1 MFSVTGNEESSH
13 SLLNGKCSFPVKLPQ
28 FQNFFTWILCNFI
41 YFFLLFFFLVLGGG
55 DVWDQIC
62 VYQIIT
68 PSINSVTDYL
78 PKGCQFCFS
87 KQIHILIST
96 SLLNVTSVRMLP
108 KGWSQ
113 VFLKFLCIRTSYFM
127 CGDKNETRSWKLAM

>member
-1 MFSVTGNEESSH
+1 MRN
-13 SLLNGKCSFPVKLPQ
+13 Q
-28 FQNFFTWILCNFI
+28 AILCWMGNAHFLSSYHSFRIFSLEYCVILFI
-41 YFFLLFFFLVLGGG
+41 FFYYFFFLVLGGG